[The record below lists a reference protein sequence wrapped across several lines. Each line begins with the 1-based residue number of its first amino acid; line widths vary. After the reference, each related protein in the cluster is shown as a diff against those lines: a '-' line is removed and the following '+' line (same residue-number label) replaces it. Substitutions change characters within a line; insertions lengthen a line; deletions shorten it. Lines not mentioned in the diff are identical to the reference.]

1 MAQRQ
6 DSPQPNPKQRWGLW
20 LGLMGLN
27 LALTLGFLWLGAQVY
42 QWQQRHDGW
51 GALWILAGLGLLGT
65 MAVALRLITLGPRA
79 TPQAMV
85 KTCLTLWGLG
95 FGLMA
100 GLGIGLPLIILAIQ
114 FPFLIGQPWLFWPWL
129 VLVLPTLVLSL
140 WDWVAAS
147 QVART
152 PANLGWL
159 LVLYLAYFGG
169 MNGLIFLALGAFL
182 AIFPLGVGLQ
192 LLSGANLLLL
202 GAGDIDALPLLCRW
216 ASQVPGLPLGSW
228 RCDWVLWGFHLG
240 HGGVLGLSI
249 LYGQRGAE
257 WVTDQYGQGIRWLRR
272 RLTPAPKPDP
282 LRRER

>member
-202 GAGDIDALPLLCRW
+202 GARDIDALPLLCRW